1 MKKRADTTSGSRTG
15 AGTRYLMTAAS
26 GRQVWVPADRLEQWK
41 KGQEAVKAGK
51 ADVSGTVERAMR
63 ELGRT

>member
-1 MKKRADTTSGSRTG
+1 M
-15 AGTRYLMTAAS
+15 RYLMTAAS

-51 ADVSGTVERAMR
+51 ADVSGIVERAMR